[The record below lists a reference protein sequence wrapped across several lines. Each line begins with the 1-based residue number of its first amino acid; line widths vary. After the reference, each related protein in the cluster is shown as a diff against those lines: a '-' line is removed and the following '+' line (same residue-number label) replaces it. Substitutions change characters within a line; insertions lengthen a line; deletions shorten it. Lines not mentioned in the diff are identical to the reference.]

1 MTKAELRRWARQRRK
16 ALDLAAFAAQ
26 ALPHLAGLLAGR
38 RRVLLYA
45 PLPHEPDPRGVARLL
60 PEARFYLPRVEGEE
74 LAVLPLDAPLVPGA
88 FGVLEPA
95 GGEPLPPEALDAV
108 VVPALA
114 FDRRGFRLG
123 QGKGYYDRFLKRLAR
138 DALTVGFVPEAL
150 VLDELPT
157 DPWDVPVRAIVTEAG
172 VLEPGVPGPQDA
184 PF

>member
-1 MTKAELRRWARQRRK
+1 MTKAELRRWARERRK
-16 ALDLAAFAAQ
+16 ALDLAAFAAR
-26 ALPHLAGLLAGR
+26 ALPFLAELLAEKQ
-38 RRVLLYA
+38 RVLLYA
-45 PLPHEPDPRGVARLL
+45 PLPDEPDPRGLLKRL
-60 PEARFYLPRVEGEE
+60 PKARFYLPRVEGEE
-74 LAVLPLDAPLVPGA
+74 LAVLPYDAPLVPGA

-172 VLEPGVPGPQDA
+172 VLKPSVPGP
-184 PF
+184 